1 MHDISIFTETLPAA
15 LYILFLTSFY
25 RKCKI
30 SDMGNNRK
38 SKKNTT
44 PKTGRERLFEIIQ
57 IGTRKDLLSTA
68 FDMVLITIIILNI
81 LSLILESFD
90 QLSFLG
96 NFFEFLDIFSIVFF
110 LIEYVLRLATADYL
124 YPDKSKAGAVLAFI
138 ISFDGVIELLTI
150 LPFYY
155 LSGFVVFRLLRVAR
169 IFRLFKINSTYD
181 SFHVILSVFKD
192 KISQIGASVMIIL
205 ILMLASSLCM
215 YSVEHEVQPEAFPN
229 ALSGLW
235 WAATTIFTVGY
246 GDVHPVTLM
255 GKTIGIVVDFLAM
268 AVVAIPTGIISAGF
282 VEKSTA
288 LKRGQST
295 GDEKAG
301 LITVT
306 VGPENSY
313 QGKEIGKIENKDD
326 IDILVLIRDG
336 VCAVPTRNIKVKSG
350 DILVCRRND

>member
-1 MHDISIFTETLPAA
+1 
-15 LYILFLTSFY
+15 
-25 RKCKI
+25 
-30 SDMGNNRK
+30 MGNNRK
-38 SKKNTT
+38 SKKNIT
-44 PKTGRERLFEIIQ
+44 PKSGRERIFEIIQ
-57 IGTRKDLLSTA
+57 IGTRNDELSTA
-68 FDMVLITIIILNI
+68 FDIALITIIILNI
-81 LSLILESFD
+81 LSLILESFE
-90 QLSFLG
+90 QLSYLG
-96 NFFEFLDIFSIVFF
+96 NFFEFLDIFSIIFF

-124 YPDKSKAGAVLAFI
+124 YPDKSRARAVLAFV
-138 ISFDGVIELLTI
+138 ISFDGVVELLTI

-155 LSGFVVFRLLRVAR
+155 LSGFVAFRLFRVAR
-169 IFRLFKINSTYD
+169 ILRLFKINSKYD
-181 SFHVILSVFKD
+181 SFHVILSVFRD
-192 KISQIGASVMIIL
+192 KINQIGASVMIIL

-255 GKTIGIVVDFLAM
+255 GKTIGIIVDFLAM

-282 VEKSTA
+282 VERSTT
-288 LKRGQST
+288 LKRGLSK

-306 VGPENSY
+306 VGPETPY
-313 QGKEIGKIENKDD
+313 QGKEIGRIENKDD

-336 VCAVPTRNIKVKSG
+336 VCAVPTRNIKVKNG